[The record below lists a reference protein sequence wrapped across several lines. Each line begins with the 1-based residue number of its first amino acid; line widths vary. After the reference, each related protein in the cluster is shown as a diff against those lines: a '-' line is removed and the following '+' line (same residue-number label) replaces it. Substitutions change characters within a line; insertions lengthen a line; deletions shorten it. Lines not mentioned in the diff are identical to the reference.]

1 MNLPDTLTLIA
12 QRLNL
17 DPAALIAAAQE
28 DYQTGWDN
36 GNGAFPIG
44 SLFGVEG
51 QTLYALIRV
60 LKSENIY
67 ELGTHYGA
75 STTHLAMAVHTN
87 GVGRVTSVDN
97 NSMIDAGGVATGSMI
112 PPDLLQYVDMVQD
125 DAIARLAACDAGS
138 VDFIFEDLTH
148 FAEDCEQVGK
158 LAQVVLKPGGML
170 VAHDAAHPIVGS
182 AVREGY
188 TVKNDLKWYDVYL
201 TEPSDC
207 GLLIWQ
213 KPLAPEAKKRTRKAK
228 G

>member
-12 QRLNL
+12 QQLNL
-17 DPAALIAAAQE
+17 DPTDLIAAAKE

-75 STTHLAMAVHTN
+75 STTHLALAVHAN
-87 GVGRVTSVDN
+87 GVGRVTSVDMMTN
-97 NSMIDAGGVATGSMI
+97 VDGTSNPVGGMV
-112 PPDLLQYVDMVQD
+112 PPDLRAYVDFVHD
-125 DAIARLAACDAGS
+125 DAIARLATCAVES
-138 VDFIFEDLTH
+138 VDFIFEDLMH
-148 FAEDCEQVGK
+148 HAADCEQVGK
-158 LAQVVLKPGGML
+158 LAQVVLKPGGVL
-170 VAHDAAHPIVGS
+170 VAHDAAHRIVGK
-182 AVREGY
+182 AVRDGY
-188 TVKNDLKWYDVYL
+188 FEAMGDFGLYL

-207 GLLIWQ
+207 GLLIWK
-213 KPLAPEAKKRTRKAK
+213 KPLAPEAKKRTRQAK